1 MPARPVRRKR
11 APVRRKKRNNNKS
24 GSIMVWFI
32 RPGGG
37 VIKKRIKPTSK
48 VLSVKGIP
56 GAYYLDEHRFLWV
69 DGTPI
74 IQFIIG
80 RAEAVDPYG
89 TDSAISADELDEV
102 GRNNY
107 VQQVMTAMQLMKEAK
122 IMLYIAIGIAVLSL
136 ANLWFTNGVANDLS
150 ELREFMVNWYLA
162 DHPAAAATTTGG

>member
-11 APVRRKKRNNNKS
+11 PPAPRKKKGNKS

-37 VIKKRIKPTSK
+37 VIKKRVKPTSK
-48 VLSVKGIP
+48 VLGVKGIP
-56 GAYYLDEHRFLWV
+56 GAYYLDENRFLWV
-69 DGTPI
+69 EGVPV

-80 RAEAVDPYG
+80 QAEAVDPYG

-107 VQQVMTAMQLMKEAK
+107 VQQVMSAMALMKEQR
-122 IMLYIAIGIAVLSL
+122 IMFYVMLGIAALNL
-136 ANLWFTNGVANDLS
+136 INLWFTNGVSSDVT
-150 ELREFMVNWYLA
+150 ELREFLVNWYLT
-162 DHPAAAATTTGG
+162 DHPGSVEGS